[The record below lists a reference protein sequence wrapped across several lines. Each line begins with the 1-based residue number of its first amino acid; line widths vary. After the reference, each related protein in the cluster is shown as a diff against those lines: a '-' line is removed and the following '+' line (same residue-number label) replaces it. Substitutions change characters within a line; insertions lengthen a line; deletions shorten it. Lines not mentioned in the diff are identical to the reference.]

1 MNPLD
6 KLRQRTEPAIRVQ
19 HQRREVARSTKH
31 YADFGQIRSGYLRT
45 RTEDDPDRFDELME
59 QTTAVTGAFASV
71 TTPDE
76 LLRAGAA
83 CVVVEQ
89 QDTSPKELWRPAWSE
104 LFDEAGEALCMPG
117 LESAKCSMLWRVAHL
132 RTFGALPS
140 TDMAASVRPPLDTV
154 AFYVFV
160 HAPVEDLVRVLSA
173 CTSAYQALVDEA
185 DTWIGADF

>member
-31 YADFGQIRSGYLRT
+31 YSDFGQIRSGYLRT

-59 QTTAVTGAFASV
+59 RTTSVIGAFASV
-71 TTPDE
+71 TTPDD

-89 QDTSPKELWRPAWSE
+89 QDECPKELWRPAWSE

-117 LESAKCSMLWRVAHL
+117 LEPAKCSMLWRIGHL

-140 TDMAASVRPPLDTV
+140 TDMAASVRSPLDSV
-154 AFYVFV
+154 PFYVFV
-160 HAPVEDLVRVLSA
+160 HAPVDDLVRVLSA
-173 CTSAYQALVDEA
+173 CTSTYQALTHEA
-185 DTWIGADF
+185 DTWIGANF

>member
-6 KLRQRTEPAIRVQ
+6 KLRQRTEPAIRAQ

-31 YADFGQIRSGYLRT
+31 YAEFDQIRSGYLRT
-45 RTEDDPDRFDELME
+45 RTEDAPDRFDELME
-59 QTTAVTGAFASV
+59 RTTSVTAAFASV

-89 QDTSPKELWRPAWSE
+89 HDDCPTELWRPAWSE
-104 LFDEAGEALCMPG
+104 LFDKAGEALRMPG
-117 LESAKCSMLWRVAHL
+117 LDASKGSMLWRVGHL

-140 TDMAASVRPPLDTV
+140 TDMAGSVRPPLDTV
-154 AFYVFV
+154 PFYVFV
-160 HAPVEDLVRVLSA
+160 HAPVDDLVRVLSA
-173 CTSAYQALVDEA
+173 CTSTYQALVDEA

>member
-1 MNPLD
+1 MNPLE

-31 YADFGQIRSGYLRT
+31 YAEFDQVRSGYLRT
-45 RTEDDPDRFDELME
+45 RTEGDPDRFDELME
-59 QTTAVTGAFASV
+59 RTMSLTEAFASA

-89 QDTSPKELWRPAWSE
+89 RDDCPAELWRPAWSE
-104 LFDEAGEALCMPG
+104 LFDNAGDALRTPDVDPDK
-117 LESAKCSMLWRVAHL
+117 ASMLWRVAHL

-140 TDMAASVRPPLDTV
+140 TDVAASVRKPLDTV
-154 AFYVFV
+154 PFYIFV
-160 HAPVEDLVRVLSA
+160 HAPSEDLVRVLSA
-173 CTSAYQALVDEA
+173 CTSTYQALVDEA
-185 DTWIGADF
+185 DSWIGATF